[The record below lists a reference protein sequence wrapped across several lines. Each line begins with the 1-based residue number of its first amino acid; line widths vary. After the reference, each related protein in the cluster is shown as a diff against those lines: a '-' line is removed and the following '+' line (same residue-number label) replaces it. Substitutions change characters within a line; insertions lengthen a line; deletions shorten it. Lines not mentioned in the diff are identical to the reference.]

1 MEWWITSFVHHVDLI
16 ISPFPHPC
24 LCGHVGLLIYVQR
37 LLKPNSKSISSDS
50 PKKKK
55 KGLYLVNVFIFYFQ
69 FLVFKKKRKRKL
81 LCFQIVKQV
90 WLVEK
95 NFFFFEFHAPIT
107 SLCQHYCG
115 STLLRASLQFTRQ
128 KYRDQNNTKF
138 NPEKGKMK

>member
-1 MEWWITSFVHHVDLI
+1 MDLI
-16 ISPFPHPC
+16 ISPFPHLC
-24 LCGHVGLLIYVQR
+24 LCGHVRLLIYVQR
-37 LLKPNSKSISSDS
+37 LLKPNSKSIFSDS

-69 FLVFKKKRKRKL
+69 FLVFKTKRKRKL

-90 WLVEK
+90 WLVEN
-95 NFFFFEFHAPIT
+95 NFFFFFFELHAPIT

-128 KYRDQNNTKF
+128 K
-138 NPEKGKMK
+138 

>member
-24 LCGHVGLLIYVQR
+24 LCGHVRLLIYVQR
-37 LLKPNSKSISSDS
+37 LLKPNSKSVFSDS
-50 PKKKK
+50 PQKKKKKK

-95 NFFFFEFHAPIT
+95 KFFFLNYMLPLHPFVNIIVEAP
-107 SLCQHYCG
+107 C
-115 STLLRASLQFTRQ
+115 
-128 KYRDQNNTKF
+128 
-138 NPEKGKMK
+138 